1 MCDVSMPICHEAGA
15 VAFRGGE
22 WGNKNKRS
30 HDAQSRSQESD
41 LRPPRPHLD
50 PKNTPRLQLQLGARW
65 LGKSLRPPSVVWQRV
80 IEPPLTPD
88 RSVLLLSTYTFYWC
102 LVAWQCNEQ
111 GVGGSRPGGGSE
123 MSKASRPT
131 ATDECAIMWQYAM
144 ASYYPFPSL
153 STKLAPA
160 SMASRYFLARKGGDW
175 MSSVLSNRGCG
186 ICSICIRLSNT
197 FFLKKKHLQ
206 IQKRAGHVVRYF
218 FLVRDEQARNGVMLP
233 VLVVCSYFHP
243 LMPPLLLF
251 PSIGAISAMRYTC
264 LFAVPRAHRLV
275 TRARAHCECTS
286 MSFIATTCYLCL
298 PQRLWRRSRNK
309 KNYHFKNV
317 ALCF

>member
-1 MCDVSMPICHEAGA
+1 
-15 VAFRGGE
+15 
-22 WGNKNKRS
+22 
-30 HDAQSRSQESD
+30 
-41 LRPPRPHLD
+41 
-50 PKNTPRLQLQLGARW
+50 
-65 LGKSLRPPSVVWQRV
+65 
-80 IEPPLTPD
+80 
-88 RSVLLLSTYTFYWC
+88 
-102 LVAWQCNEQ
+102 
-111 GVGGSRPGGGSE
+111 
-123 MSKASRPT
+123 
-131 ATDECAIMWQYAM
+131 
-144 ASYYPFPSL
+144 
-153 STKLAPA
+153 
-160 SMASRYFLARKGGDW
+160 

-197 FFLKKKHLQ
+197 FFFLKKKHLQ